1 MDANVYKN
9 NGALAPKPNKQHKR
23 ITALR
28 VFQIIMIA
36 IWLFISI
43 FPFYWSIVT
52 SLKPLDEIMTFSLWP
67 KKPTILN
74 YKRALQNAD
83 LPVALMNT
91 LGVTAAGMAINL
103 VVSLLAGYALAKI
116 KFVGSKTLFKIM
128 QTSMML
134 PFAVMFIPTYI
145 VLARFPLLGGNNILG
160 QGGYGLVGNGT
171 QFFGIILPSCISV
184 YNIFF
189 IRQFFLTLPDELG
202 ESARID
208 GAGELRIFAQI
219 YLPMMTPAVATLAI
233 FAFQGGWNNYF
244 WPYILGQGQFKIL
257 TIVLRQYYTAAAPEH
272 GVAMAFNLLITLPM
286 IVFFVAFQRY
296 FMSGLSA
303 GAVKE

>member
-1 MDANVYKN
+1 MDES
-9 NGALAPKPNKQHKR
+9 ALHYRPAKR
-23 ITALR
+23 RLKITPLR
-28 VFQIIMIA
+28 VFQIIA
-36 IWLFISI
+36 IVVWLFIAI

-52 SLKPLDEIMTFSLWP
+52 SLKPLSEIMEFSLWP
-67 KKPTILN
+67 KAPTVGN
-74 YKRALQNAD
+74 YVTAIKNPD
-83 LPVALMNT
+83 LPVSLLNT
-91 LGVTAAGMAINL
+91 LLITVVGMVINII
-103 VVSLLAGYALAKI
+103 VSLLAGYAFAKI
-116 KFVGSKTLFKIM
+116 DFKGRKVLFRIM

-145 VLARFPLLGGNNILG
+145 VLARFPLVGGNNILG
-160 QGGYGLVGNGT
+160 QGGFGFVGYGT

-189 IRQFFLTLPDELG
+189 IRQFFLTLSDELG

-219 YLPMMTPAVATLAI
+219 YLPMMLPAVATLAI

-244 WPYILGQGQFKIL
+244 WPYILGQGNFKIL
-257 TIVLRQYYTAAAPEH
+257 TIALRQYYTAPAPDH
-272 GVAMAFNLLITLPM
+272 GVAMAFNLIITLPM
-286 IVFFVAFQRY
+286 IVFFIVFQRY